1 METPRNLQGRP
12 RLRLLLMREIELE
25 MASFCNQA
33 RLLMEGLGQ
42 QPSHKTFD
50 LQFVLPTRCAGVKL
64 EQKWKEM
71 ANQ

>member
-1 METPRNLQGRP
+1 
-12 RLRLLLMREIELE
+12 MREIELE